1 MQLRLRI
8 ILLLTVMRLSAE
20 ELKEKLKA
28 SVGGNITL
36 PDPVMELGFL
46 NYGTK
51 TVAMVNNGKIDI
63 YMDIYRN
70 RIHWNKNSGLFTITR
85 LQRNDSGIYAV
96 DSKTG
101 RIFLSAYKLT
111 VYDPVP
117 GPAVSTVSVS
127 YDSCSLLCSVDQ
139 EATLCWYRDQEE
151 VLNRSSHAVSLP
163 LTVLRKDFNS
173 SYKCV
178 ASNPAENKTAQ
189 VHMETSCSDTSK
201 HQDQDMDQRLRIGL
215 YVIGSIPVVTVLLSV
230 FVMKRCVDQQTTTTS
245 QTQGCL
251 DPDADVTYTDIHGW
265 EERRSQAGS
274 FPDPPAEHSNLRT
287 VYDKLEVHRMIP
299 EEPAVTA

>member
-1 MQLRLRI
+1 MEARI
-8 ILLLTVMRLSAE
+8 FIICVLVMRLSAE
-20 ELKEKLKA
+20 DLKEKLKA

-63 YMDIYRN
+63 YVDIYRN
-70 RIHWNKNSGLFTITR
+70 RIHWNKNSGLFTITQ

-96 DSKTG
+96 DSKKG

-189 VHMETSCSDTSK
+189 VHMETSCSGTSK
-201 HQDQDMDQRLRIGL
+201 HQGQDMDPRLRIGL
-215 YVIGSIPVVTVLLSV
+215 YVLMSILTVAIVLFV
-230 FVMKRCVDQQTTTTS
+230 FFVIKRRYVDQQTTTTR
-245 QTQGCL
+245 QTQGRL
-251 DPDADVTYTDIHGW
+251 PGS
-265 EERRSQAGS
+265 RRRC
-274 FPDPPAEHSNLRT
+274 NL
-287 VYDKLEVHRMIP
+287 Y
-299 EEPAVTA
+299 